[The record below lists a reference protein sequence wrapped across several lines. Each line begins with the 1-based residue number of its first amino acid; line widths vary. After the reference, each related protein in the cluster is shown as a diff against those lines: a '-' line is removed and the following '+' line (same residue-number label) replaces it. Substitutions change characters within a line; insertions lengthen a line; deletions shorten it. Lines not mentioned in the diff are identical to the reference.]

1 MALERLDLPH
11 FLKPA
16 LAQGHPWVYRDHVP
30 RQFRAKAGAWVE
42 IHAGNWKGYALWDT
56 TSPIAL
62 RIFSMRQVP
71 DQEWVQ
77 AQLQQAWD
85 LRASLREQETT
96 AYRLL
101 FGEGDGIPGLTI
113 DLYGEYAVIATYADS
128 LNTIL
133 EWVVAGVREIVP
145 LKGIVYRG
153 GEENTVGKI
162 RLLWRELPPRNL
174 TVLEH
179 GLHFRANLYEG
190 QKTGLFLDHR
200 ENRHYIEGI
209 AATQRVLNLF
219 AYSGAFSLYAARG
232 GASHITSVDIAPNAA
247 EDARANFTLNGFD
260 PAAHEFIVADVF
272 DYLEQCRIRKRKFDI
287 VICDPPGFAHTKA
300 QLPQAI
306 KAYTKLNAMGL
317 RTVSDGGWYAAASC
331 TSQVSPEAFRDLLA
345 DSARQAGVRFQII
358 HDVGQPLDHP
368 VMAAHKEGRYLKFV
382 VGRVWG
388 IS

>member
-1 MALERLDLPH
+1 MLSLELPH

-16 LAQGHPWVYRDHVP
+16 LSQGHPWVYRDHVP
-30 RQFRAKAGAWVE
+30 RHFRAKAGAWVE
-42 IHAGNWKGYALWDT
+42 INAGNWKGYALCDA

-62 RIFSMRQVP
+62 RVFSTRQMP
-71 DQEWVQ
+71 DQDWVQ
-77 AQLQQAWD
+77 ARLQQAWE
-85 LRASLREQETT
+85 LRAPLREQEST

-128 LNTIL
+128 LETLLAWIVTGL
-133 EWVVAGVREIVP
+133 QAIVP
-145 LKGIVYRG
+145 LKGIVQRG

-162 RLLWRELPPRNL
+162 RLLWGELPPRDL
-174 TVLEH
+174 IVLEH

-200 ENRHYIEGI
+200 ENRHYIEEI
-209 AATQRVLNLF
+209 ADNQRVLNLF

-247 EDARANFTLNGFD
+247 DDARANFTLNGFD

-272 DYLEQCRIRKRKFDI
+272 DYLEQCRIRKRKFDV
-287 VICDPPGFAHTKA
+287 VICDPPSFAHTKA

-306 KAYTKLNAMGL
+306 KAYTRLNAMGL

-358 HDVGQPLDHP
+358 HDIGQPFDHP

-382 VGRVWG
+382 VGRVRGLW
-388 IS
+388 